1 MEAYFDNSATTRV
14 TDSVKDIVVK
24 TMTEDYGNPS
34 SMHMV
39 GVEAEKYIKT
49 AKENIAKILKVDE
62 KEIYFTSGGTEGNNL
77 AIVGVVEANKRSGNK
92 IITTE
97 VEHASVASPMKYLEK
112 EGYNVVY
119 LPVDRYGVVNIE
131 SLKKEMSEDT
141 LLVSVMHVNNEVG
154 AIQPV
159 GEIGKYI
166 KTINPK
172 VVYHVDAIQAFGK
185 MEIRPKKEHIDILTV
200 SGHKI
205 HGSKG
210 SGFIYIKKN
219 TKINPIISG
228 GGQQD
233 GIRSGTEN
241 VPGIAGI
248 GQAAKDCYDNL
259 EQNVRRMTELKDYLI
274 DRLSEIEGVTINSR
288 KGNEGAPHIVS
299 ASFRGVRSE
308 VLLHALED
316 KGIYVSAGSA
326 CSSNRPSISRTL
338 KAMNIDKDLLG
349 STIRFSFSEFNT
361 KEEIDYVVESLV
373 EIVGRLREMSPL
385 WEKFIEEENK

>member
-159 GEIGKYI
+159 GERGKYI
-166 KTINPK
+166 KTINPT

-361 KEEIDYVVESLV
+361 KEEIDYCMEQLNQLLPV
-373 EIVGRLREMSPL
+373 LR
-385 WEKFIEEENK
+385 KYVRR

>member
-1 MEAYFDNSATTRV
+1 MEAYFDNSATTKV

-24 TMTEDYGNPS
+24 VMTEDYGNPS

-62 KEIYFTSGGTEGNNL
+62 KEIYFTSGGTEGNNQ
-77 AIVGVVEANKRSGNK
+77 ATIGVVAANKRSGNK
-92 IITTE
+92 IITTA
-97 VEHASVASPMKYLEK
+97 VEHASVASPMKYLEQ
-112 EGYNVVY
+112 EGYDVVY
-119 LPVDRYGVVNIE
+119 LPVDSFGVVDME
-131 SLKKEMSEDT
+131 ALKKEMTEDT
-141 LLVSVMHVNNEVG
+141 ILVSIMYVNNEVG
-154 AIQPV
+154 AIQPI

-172 VVYHVDAIQAFGK
+172 VVFHVDAIQAFGK
-185 MEIRPKKEHIDILTV
+185 MEIKPKKENIDILTV

-205 HGSKG
+205 HGPKG

-233 GIRSGTEN
+233 GMRSGTEN

-248 GQAAKDCYDNL
+248 GQAAKDCYDHL
-259 EQNVRRMTELKDYLI
+259 EENVGIMTELKDYLI
-274 DRLSEIEGVTINSR
+274 DRLSEIDDVTINSR
-288 KGNEGAPHIVS
+288 KGSEGAPHIVS

-316 KGIYVSAGSA
+316 KGIYISAGSA
-326 CSSNRPSISRTL
+326 CSSNRPAVSRTL
-338 KAMNIDKDLLG
+338 KAMNVEKDLLE
-349 STIRFSFSEFNT
+349 STVRFSFSKFNT
-361 KEEIDYVVESLV
+361 KEEIDYCVEQLKELLPV
-373 EIVGRLREMSPL
+373 LR
-385 WEKFIEEENK
+385 KYVRR

>member
-112 EGYNVVY
+112 EGYNVAY

-361 KEEIDYVVESLV
+361 KEEIDYCMEQLNQLLPV
-373 EIVGRLREMSPL
+373 LR
-385 WEKFIEEENK
+385 KYVRR

>member
-49 AKENIAKILKVDE
+49 AKENIAKILKVDQ

-112 EGYNVVY
+112 AGYNVVY
-119 LPVDRYGVVNIE
+119 LPVDRYGVVDME

-141 LLVSVMHVNNEVG
+141 ILVSVMHVNNEVG
-154 AIQPV
+154 AIEPV

-185 MEIRPKKEHIDILTV
+185 MEIRPKKESIDILTV

-205 HGSKG
+205 HGPKG

-259 EQNVRRMTELKDYLI
+259 EQNIQRMTELKDYLI

-288 KGNEGAPHIVS
+288 KGSEGAPHIVS

-338 KAMNIDKDLLG
+338 KAMNIDKGLLG
-349 STIRFSFSEFNT
+349 STIRFSFSEFNS
-361 KEEIDYVVESLV
+361 KEEIDYCMEQLNQLLPV
-373 EIVGRLREMSPL
+373 LR
-385 WEKFIEEENK
+385 KYVRR

>member
-1 MEAYFDNSATTRV
+1 MEAYFDNSATTKV
-14 TDSVKDIVVK
+14 TDSVKDIVIK
-24 TMTEDYGNPS
+24 TMVEDYGNPS

-77 AIVGVVEANKRSGNK
+77 ATVGVAEANNRSGNK

-97 VEHASVASPMKYLEK
+97 IEHSSVASPMKYLEK

-119 LPVDRYGVVNIE
+119 LPVDHFGVVDME
-131 SLKKEMSEDT
+131 ALKEEMSEDT
-141 LLVSVMHVNNEVG
+141 ILVSVMYVNNEVG
-154 AIQPV
+154 AIQPI
-159 GEIGKYI
+159 GEIGKFI

-172 VVYHVDAIQAFGK
+172 VVFHVDAIQAFGK
-185 MEIRPKKEHIDILTV
+185 MEIKPNKEKIDILTV

-205 HGSKG
+205 HAPKG

-248 GQAAKDCYDNL
+248 GQASKDCYDNL
-259 EQNVRRMTELKDYLI
+259 EQNVARMTELKDYLI
-274 DRLSEIEGVTINSR
+274 DRLSEIENVTVNSR
-288 KGNEGAPHIVS
+288 KSSEGAPHIVS
-299 ASFRGVRSE
+299 AGFGGVRSE

-338 KAMNIDKDLLG
+338 KAMKIDKDLLG

-361 KEEIDYVVESLV
+361 KEEIDYCIEQLKELLPV
-373 EIVGRLREMSPL
+373 LR
-385 WEKFIEEENK
+385 KYVRR

>member
-97 VEHASVASPMKYLEK
+97 IEHASVASPMKYLEK

-119 LPVDRYGVVNIE
+119 LPVDRYGVVDME

-141 LLVSVMHVNNEVG
+141 ILVSVMHVNNEVG
-154 AIQPV
+154 AIEPV

-166 KTINPK
+166 KNINPK

-185 MEIRPKKEHIDILTV
+185 MEIRPKKENIDILTV

-205 HGSKG
+205 HGPKG

-259 EQNVRRMTELKDYLI
+259 EQNVQRMTELKDYLI

-288 KGNEGAPHIVS
+288 KGSEGAPHIVS

-338 KAMNIDKDLLG
+338 KAMDIDKDLLG
-349 STIRFSFSEFNT
+349 STIRFSFSEFNS
-361 KEEIDYVVESLV
+361 KEEIDYCMEQLNQLLPV
-373 EIVGRLREMSPL
+373 LR
-385 WEKFIEEENK
+385 KYVRR

>member
-361 KEEIDYVVESLV
+361 KEEIDYCMEQLNQLLPV
-373 EIVGRLREMSPL
+373 LR
-385 WEKFIEEENK
+385 KYVRR

>member
-1 MEAYFDNSATTRV
+1 MEAYFDNSATTKV
-14 TDSVKDIVVK
+14 TDSVKDIVIK
-24 TMTEDYGNPS
+24 TMVEDYGNPS

-77 AIVGVVEANKRSGNK
+77 ATVGVAEANNRSGNK

-97 VEHASVASPMKYLEK
+97 IEHSSVASPMKYLEK
-112 EGYNVVY
+112 EGYDVVY
-119 LPVDRYGVVNIE
+119 LPVDNFGVVDME
-131 SLKKEMSEDT
+131 ALKKEMSEDT
-141 LLVSVMHVNNEVG
+141 ILVSVMYVNNEVG
-154 AIQPV
+154 AIQPI
-159 GEIGKYI
+159 GEIGKFI

-172 VVYHVDAIQAFGK
+172 VVFHVDAIQAFGK
-185 MEIRPKKEHIDILTV
+185 MEIKPKKENIDILTV

-205 HGSKG
+205 HAPKG

-259 EQNVRRMTELKDYLI
+259 EQNVQRMTELKDYLI

-288 KGNEGAPHIVS
+288 KGSEGAPHIVS

-338 KAMNIDKDLLG
+338 KAMDIDKELLG
-349 STIRFSFSEFNT
+349 STIRFSFSEFNS
-361 KEEIDYVVESLV
+361 KEEIDYCMEQLNQLLPV
-373 EIVGRLREMSPL
+373 LR
-385 WEKFIEEENK
+385 KYVRR